1 MKYLYILKVG
11 TTFAATKESYGD
23 FDLWVARFF
32 RSKRVKTKVI
42 HIDTAKRLPNISTA
56 SGFIITGSHAMVTD
70 ELAWSLR
77 VEAYVRRVA
86 KSDCA
91 LLGICYGHQL
101 IAKALGGRSG
111 YNPKGKEIGT
121 KQIKKLK
128 SGYKDPLLRGI
139 PAEFWAHETHSQTVL
154 KVPKGSKVLAK
165 SAGDSHQAVRYR
177 ENIWGVQFHPEFD
190 AQIMREYIIHGHND
204 QSVLAGVKRCDR
216 SSLVLKNFE
225 KLLESK

>member
-11 TTFAATKESYGD
+11 TTFTAIKKSYGD
-23 FDLWVARFF
+23 FDLWVASSFG
-32 RSKRVKTKVI
+32 SKRVKIRVI
-42 HIDTAKRLPNISTA
+42 DTHTAKRLPNIATA
-56 SGFIITGSHAMVTD
+56 SGFVITGSHSMVTD

-77 VEAYVRRVA
+77 VEAYVRRIA
-86 KSDCA
+86 KTQTP

-128 SGYKDPLLRGI
+128 SGYIDPLLQGI
-139 PAEFWAHETHSQTVL
+139 PAAFEAHETHSQTVL

-190 AQIMREYIIHGHND
+190 ANIMREYIIHGHND
-204 QSVLAGVKRCDR
+204 QTLLEGVKRCDM
-216 SSLVLKNFE
+216 SALVLRIFE
-225 KLLESK
+225 RLM